1 MRLRVDSDIGNRASC
16 MSSGSGA
23 GGHVGGEDVVG
34 VAVEVLASTVVADGG
49 ARVGMA
55 GGDLDVAQ
63 VNACVEH
70 GRDGGY
76 LYFILKRAWSAAV
89 SASEARGPR
98 EDKERSEEKRPW
110 SWSCRTW
117 LKEWRISV
125 RHDAINP
132 ENRRASG

>member
-1 MRLRVDSDIGNRASC
+1 M
-16 MSSGSGA
+16 
-23 GGHVGGEDVVG
+23 
-34 VAVEVLASTVVADGG
+34 AVEVLASTVVADGG

-98 EDKERSEEKRPW
+98 EDKERSEETLVLVLPYVAQRVADICK
-110 SWSCRTW
+110 
-117 LKEWRISV
+117 
-125 RHDAINP
+125 A
-132 ENRRASG
+132 RRDQP

>member
-1 MRLRVDSDIGNRASC
+1 MK
-16 MSSGSGA
+16 SSLTW
-23 GGHVGGEDVVG
+23 VYT
-34 VAVEVLASTVVADGG
+34 AVELSHSWPTWGLHSPVDPVFGE
-49 ARVGMA
+49 M
-55 GGDLDVAQ
+55 
-63 VNACVEH
+63 
-70 GRDGGY
+70 RDIRY
-76 LYFILKRAWSAAV
+76 LYFILKRAWSVAV